1 MRTMPDHRR
10 AFVAMFLIFGIA
22 MLGGSALL
30 TTKARR
36 LERTGIRVSGK
47 VIRLDYMRRTYHPVV
62 EFVTQGGQPVRF
74 RSGSGSNPAT
84 FYPGETVTVLHEPD
98 NPRNAVIES
107 FGELWFGPWI
117 TGVLG
122 IVLSG
127 AAIGILLGQRR
138 VADPF
143 IGFDDI
149 VQK

>member
-30 TTKARR
+30 TAKARR

-62 EFVTQGGQPVRF
+62 EFVTQGGQQVRF
-74 RSGSGSNPAT
+74 RSRSGSNPAT

-107 FGELWFGPWI
+107 FGELWFAPWI

>member
-1 MRTMPDHRR
+1 MPDHRR

-30 TTKARR
+30 TAKARR

-47 VIRLDYMRRTYHPVV
+47 VIRLDYTRGTYHAVV
-62 EFVTQGGQPVRF
+62 GFVTQGGQQVRF
-74 RSGSGSNPAT
+74 TSRSGGNPPM
-84 FYPGETVTVLHEPD
+84 FYPGETVTVLHDPD
-98 NPRNAVIES
+98 NPWDAVIES
-107 FGELWFGPWI
+107 FGELWLGPWI
-117 TGVLG
+117 TGVMG
-122 IVLSG
+122 IVFSG
-127 AAIGILLGQRR
+127 VAIAILLRLGQRR

>member
-1 MRTMPDHRR
+1 MPDHRR
-10 AFVAMFLIFGIA
+10 AFVAMFLIIGIA
-22 MLGGSALL
+22 ALGGSALL
-30 TTKARR
+30 TAKSRR

-62 EFVTQGGQPVRF
+62 EFVTQGGQQVRF
-74 RSGSGSNPAT
+74 RSRSGSNPAT

-107 FGELWFGPWI
+107 FGELWFAPWI

-127 AAIGILLGQRR
+127 AAIGILLGQSR
-138 VADPF
+138 VARPQ
-143 IGFDDI
+143 GL
-149 VQK
+149 KPAHSRR